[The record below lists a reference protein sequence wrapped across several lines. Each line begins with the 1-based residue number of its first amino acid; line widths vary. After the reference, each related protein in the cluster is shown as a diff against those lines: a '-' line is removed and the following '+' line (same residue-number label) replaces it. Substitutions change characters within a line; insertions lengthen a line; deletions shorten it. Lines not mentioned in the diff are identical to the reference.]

1 MEQLD
6 LKAFRKANGLSQVAL
21 AEYLGV
27 GQSFISQI
35 EKGDRPMPKEYISTI
50 LANAE
55 WDTSMLEAKPH
66 RSIGLLSGLSPITHF
81 HKAVAENL
89 GSTIRE
95 VLEDNVPESPL
106 VVYLEQQNREQAA
119 IIKNQDAT
127 IRDLLKHIE
136 VLKKENDALLAEIKS
151 VRKGDATSAAG
162 SLSADAV

>member
-1 MEQLD
+1 MNNFAKFLSV
-6 LKAFRKANGLSQVAL
+6 NGLKRKDIA
-21 AEYLGV
+21 AYLGV
-27 GQSFISQI
+27 SGAFITQI
-35 EKGDRPMPKEYISTI
+35 SSGDRPLPEEKLAMIK
-50 LANAE
+50 ANAYG

-66 RSIGLLSGLSPITHF
+66 RSIGLLSGLGPITHF
-81 HKAVAENL
+81 HKAVAGNL